1 MRPELR
7 IQSGLF
13 MKEAHGRPPQPIY
26 EKGVQPPSRGRLQLA
41 NVRLSAAQAQGRL
54 ILRQKTTFPSNMP
67 SGRNRAKKGK
77 GP

>member
-1 MRPELR
+1 MADRHSRYTKKASSRHQEEGFSQR
-7 IQSGLF
+7 TSGLWG
-13 MKEAHGRPPQPIY
+13 AP
-26 EKGVQPPSRGRLQLA
+26 
-41 NVRLSAAQAQGRL
+41 AQGRL